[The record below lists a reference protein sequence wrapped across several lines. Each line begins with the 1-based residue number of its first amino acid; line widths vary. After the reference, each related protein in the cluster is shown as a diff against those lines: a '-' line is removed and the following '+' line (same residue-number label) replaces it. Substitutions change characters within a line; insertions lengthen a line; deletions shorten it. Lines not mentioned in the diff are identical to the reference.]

1 MNTITY
7 DRNLKLYTLRVDF
20 GTNYNV
26 WSYADNPIARANL
39 FYDLARLRL
48 NYVYAWDG
56 AKLFADF
63 DNWAIRRKLPD
74 YDEVAPADARGY
86 RPRVNVE
93 CYSIRDGDQ
102 SYYSRRYWLKTVS
115 KLTTDRH
122 KRLHGVTLVNAQN
135 YFGGRELTEIFKTF
149 QTDILGEVL
158 TKFNDNVS
166 RLTGGLCIFNPN
178 TEKPNF
184 LTLGAISK
192 AYYLRLKYPELDAPQ
207 RVKQYQR
214 DYPSDKRI
222 ERELRAADLLTGG
235 IIYLKDT
242 DTHYDLYKYDKVSL
256 FPSVERDLPAL
267 GVPREVPLDE
277 FTGTFDDGQYYE
289 YIFIFN
295 SLTLKRKPHMPA
307 LYPPQGGYTGIN
319 LDVITVENE
328 ALFAPLYFAYLNY
341 YDVVDSDVKK
351 IYRCR
356 KLHDP
361 AISAYVDT
369 IFKEKAA
376 ATDPAY
382 YFIIKLILNNLH
394 GKFAQNPVTPTYTR
408 TQSPTG
414 TVERHTSGIKDNWT
428 AGHFDYIRGAYI
440 YSMARA
446 KMLNDLAKLAEVEE
460 IKAAEGHAAPYRL
473 VDHLYYSDT
482 DSAVLD
488 HAITVDGVVGNN
500 LGQFKDEG
508 EISKFHA
515 YAPKIYAYYPAAHF
529 NPEPVLKCAGAK
541 ADEIIDYWRKNWF
554 TGGIK
559 GVIDL
564 IEFLD
569 FDEVLPI
576 TTLHRTDIGAEYRT
590 EWRPLTNYSDYD
602 EEGGEL

>member
-7 DRNLKLYTLRVDF
+7 NRVRRVYEVNLTIE
-20 GTNYNV
+20 NV
-26 WSYADNPIARANL
+26 LIQTEYDDDPDGVNL
-39 FYDLARLRL
+39 LL
-48 NYVYAWDG
+48 NYLSKMRVNFVYCWDG

-63 DNWAIRRKLPD
+63 DNWTMRRKLPD
-74 YDEVAPADARGY
+74 YDEVAPTDARGY

-115 KLTTDRH
+115 NLTTDRH

-192 AYYLRLKYPELDAPQ
+192 AYYLKLKYPELDAPQ

-214 DYPSDKRI
+214 DYPSDKRK
-222 ERELRAADLLTGG
+222 ERELRAANLLTGG

-242 DTHYDLYKYDKVSL
+242 QTHYDLYKYDKVSL

-267 GVPREVPLDE
+267 GVPREVPLDD
-277 FTGTFDDGQYYE
+277 FDGTFDDGQYYE

-307 LYPPQGGYTGIN
+307 LYPPQDDYTGIN
-319 LDVITVENE
+319 VDIITVEEE

-341 YDVVDSDVKK
+341 YDVVDSDVEK
-351 IYRCR
+351 IYKCR

-414 TVERHTSGIKDNWT
+414 AVERHKSGIKDNWT

-488 HAITVDGVVGNN
+488 HEITVDGVVGNN

-508 EISKFHA
+508 EISKFHV
-515 YAPKIYAYYPAAHF
+515 YAPKIYAYCPAVYF
-529 NPEPVLKCAGAK
+529 NPAPVLKCAGAK
-541 ADEIIDYWRKNWF
+541 ADEILDFWRMCHADNPYLH
-554 TGGIK
+554 T
-559 GVIDL
+559 DL
-564 IEFLD
+564 IDFLEE
-569 FDEVLPI
+569 DEVLPI
-576 TTLHRTDIGAEYRT
+576 TTLHRTDTGAEYRT
-590 EWRPLTNYSDYD
+590 EWRQLVNYGDYD
-602 EEGGEL
+602 EAGGEL

>member
-7 DRNLKLYTLRVDF
+7 DRVRRVYEVNLTIEDMFIQTSYDDDPYGVNLLFNYLCKMRVNF
-20 GTNYNV
+20 
-26 WSYADNPIARANL
+26 
-39 FYDLARLRL
+39 
-48 NYVYAWDG
+48 VYCWDG

-63 DNWAIRRKLPD
+63 DNWTMRRKLPD

-115 KLTTDRH
+115 NLTTDRH

-192 AYYLRLKYPELDAPQ
+192 AYYLKLKYPELDAPQ

-222 ERELRAADLLTGG
+222 ERELRAANLLTGG

-267 GVPREVPLDE
+267 GVPREVAIDD
-277 FTGTFDDGQYYE
+277 FDGTITDGFE

-295 SLTLKRKPHMPA
+295 SLTLKRKPHMPS
-307 LYPPQGGYTGIN
+307 LYPPQDGYTGIN
-319 LDVITVENE
+319 LDIITVEEE
-328 ALFAPLYFAYLNY
+328 ALFAPLYFAYLKY
-341 YDVVDSDVKK
+341 YDVVDSDIKK

-356 KLHDP
+356 KFHD
-361 AISAYVDT
+361 ASICDYVDT
-369 IFKEKAA
+369 IFKEKAT

-414 TVERHTSGIKDNWT
+414 AVERHTSGIKDNWT

-446 KMLNDLAKLAEVEE
+446 KMLNDLKE
-460 IKAAEGHAAPYRL
+460 IAHYEDIAATEGNTKPYRL

-482 DSAVLD
+482 DSAILD
-488 HAITVDGVVGNN
+488 HPITLDGFVGNN

-554 TGGIK
+554 KGGIK

-569 FDEVLPI
+569 LDEVLPI
-576 TTLHRTDIGAEYRT
+576 TTLHRTDTGAEYRT
-590 EWRPLTNYSDYD
+590 EWRLLTNYGDYD
-602 EEGGEL
+602 EARGEL

>member
-7 DRNLKLYTLRVDF
+7 DRNGRRYEVNLTIEDMFIETAYDDDPDGVELLFNYLSKMRVNF
-20 GTNYNV
+20 
-26 WSYADNPIARANL
+26 
-39 FYDLARLRL
+39 
-48 NYVYAWDG
+48 VYCWDG

-63 DNWAIRRKLPD
+63 DNWAMRRKLSD
-74 YDEVAPADARGY
+74 YDEVAPQDARGY
-86 RPRVNVE
+86 RPRVNAE
-93 CYSIRDGDQ
+93 CYSVRDGDQ
-102 SYYSRRYWLKTVS
+102 SYYSRRYWLKTAS
-115 KLTTDRH
+115 NLTTDRH
-122 KRLHGVTLVNAQN
+122 KRLHGVTLINAQN

-166 RLTGGLCIFNPN
+166 RLTGGLSIFNPN

-192 AYYLRLKYPELDAPQ
+192 AYYLKLKYPELDAPQ
-207 RVKQYQR
+207 RLKQYQR

-222 ERELRAADLLTGG
+222 ERELRIANLLTGG

-242 DTHYDLYKYDKVSL
+242 DIHYDLYKYDKVSL

-267 GVPREVPLDE
+267 GVAREVPLDD
-277 FTGTFDDGQYYE
+277 FDGTLTDGYE

-295 SLTLKRKPHMPA
+295 SLTLKRKPDMPA
-307 LYPPQGGYTGIN
+307 LYPPQDGYTGIN
-319 LDVITVENE
+319 LDVITVEEE

-341 YDVVDSDVKK
+341 YDVVDSDIKK

-356 KLHDP
+356 KLYDP
-361 AISAYVDT
+361 AICAYVDT

-394 GKFAQNPVTPTYTR
+394 GKFAQNPLTPTYTR

-446 KMLNDLAKLAEVEE
+446 KMLNDLAEMAHYEN
-460 IKAAEGHAAPYRL
+460 ITAIEGHTKPYRL

-488 HAITVDGVVGNN
+488 HPMDEQSFVGNN

-508 EISKFHA
+508 AISKFQA
-515 YAPKIYAYYPAAHF
+515 YAPKIYAYI
-529 NPEPVLKCAGAK
+529 NEPVNQIVLKCAGAK
-541 ADEIIDYWRKNWF
+541 SNEIMDYWRKNR
-554 TGGIK
+554 IK
-559 GVIDL
+559 LDL
-564 IEFLD
+564 IDFLGW
-569 FDEVLPI
+569 DELLPI
-576 TTLHRTDIGAEYRT
+576 TTLHRTATGAEYRT
-590 EWRPLTNYSDYD
+590 EWRPLTNYGDYD
-602 EEGGEL
+602 EAGGEL